1 MYKSIVSL
9 AFLLTCAPSV
19 NAEGDDKAG
28 KTIMVK
34 GGVTALDIS
43 KNSQRSLKRRDPIF
57 GFEKVLTE
65 SEGRA
70 QFAMVDGGLLSV
82 KPNSEV
88 QIASYQYDETTKK
101 GSAVIELVKG
111 GLRSISGQIKQ
122 HGGDYQ
128 IKTPVGSIGI
138 RGTHFELELVDD
150 EMFIA
155 VWDGTIELTMDGPQG
170 LESPIAFGADQ
181 PFSFGKISADGDVT
195 QFVTAPEV
203 FANGHTVSLN
213 ESSSEPLAEPDSV
226 ESNLLSDDS
235 SNVGDV
241 VAIASQPSEDE
252 LYQQQQFLV
261 ESNESVAELI
271 ATRTGEFNYSTVT
284 QSDVF
289 STAGAVS
296 DFNISMTVDFD
307 NGLVNDGELTATDAG
322 GDWYAAFSGFIDVT
336 ELDLAVTFAA
346 HGNEK
351 AEGNI
356 DAIFTDNS
364 DSITGQFDLTEVNNP
379 LIRLNGIFVVE

>member
-1 MYKSIVSL
+1 MYKAIASL
-9 AFLLTCAPSV
+9 AFLLACAHTVSAEV
-19 NAEGDDKAG
+19 NDKAG

-34 GGVTALDIS
+34 GGVTAFDIS

-57 GFEKVLTE
+57 GFEKVQTE

-70 QFAMVDGGLLSV
+70 QFAMVDGGLLSI

-88 QIASYQYDETTKK
+88 QIASYKYDETTKK

-111 GLRSISGQIKQ
+111 GLRSISGQIKR
-122 HGGDYQ
+122 HGGDYR
-128 IKTPVGSIGI
+128 IKTPLGSIGI

-155 VWDGTIELTMDGPQG
+155 VWDGSIELTMDGPQG
-170 LESPIAFGADQ
+170 LNSPIAFGADQ
-181 PFSFGKISADGDVT
+181 PFSFGKISTDGEVT
-195 QFVTAPEV
+195 QFITAPEV
-203 FANGHTVSLN
+203 FAKGHAASLS
-213 ESSSEPLAEPDSV
+213 ESSNEPLAESDSL

-235 SNVGDV
+235 SNVEDI
-241 VAIASQPSEDE
+241 VATTSQSSEDE

-364 DSITGQFDLTEVNNP
+364 DSITGQFELTEVNNP
-379 LIRLNGIFVVE
+379 LIRLNGIFVVK